1 MANIIAGLG
10 AQLGLDTTEFKKG
23 ISEAKSSL
31 KEFKEYLPEALSAAA
46 FIEMTHAAMEFS
58 NKIVE
63 TAKANEV
70 ATASVLEL
78 SKALEENGG
87 SAESTSKI
95 YSGFTTK
102 LESAIQGNAK
112 AQESFAKLGVTIDD
126 LRHLS
131 EQELFEKTING
142 LSKMKDS
149 AERNGLAFETLGKAI
164 RGVDIK
170 GLAETL
176 EETKGSMDKYAH
188 AVEQAHELSLKLEAS
203 SRKISLMFTDAFLP
217 TLNAVYTS
225 FTKSGAAMEMFF
237 GYLKTGAQLVG
248 IFVEASVTAL
258 QHLWSTVK
266 LLAKDLYALFDF
278 RSYTQGTFFEKL
290 SDNLKD
296 FTNEW
301 TADADSYMDAV
312 KKIQQANEVISK
324 PEKHEDAK
332 RNPTLSNAKDILN
345 AGQLNELYERRAK
358 IALQILTSQEAGSQ
372 ATKNQREMETELMKV
387 VEERNKALDDVAKR
401 INAADPSTEAG
412 KRLIAVLKQ
421 QEDQIQ
427 KTYGTFILKTKEAVE
442 ANQKLREDFWHG
454 WGQAFDQYKE
464 SAKNAA
470 DAGKESFNSVVNTMS
485 NALENFAKTG
495 KLSFSDLARSII
507 SDLVAIQIKAQATQ
521 MFSGMFSGIGAAFGP
536 RTGGPAPVEQGIFT
550 SVGTA
555 SAGGGDL
562 SAGQASIVGEN
573 GPEII
578 VPRGAST
585 IIPNHMTSALGG
597 TNQTINNYNIQAID
611 TKSFEDRIYGS
622 SGAIWA
628 ANQYATKNIATTRS
642 RT

>member
-23 ISEAKSSL
+23 ISEAKGSL
-31 KEFKEYLPEALSAAA
+31 KEFKEYLPEALSIAA
-46 FIEMTHAAMEFS
+46 FVEMTHAAMEFS

-70 ATASVLEL
+70 ATASILEL

-87 SAESTSKI
+87 SANETGKI

-102 LESAIQGNAK
+102 LEAAIQGNAK
-112 AQESFAKLGVTIDD
+112 AQESFLKLGVSLDD
-126 LRHLS
+126 LRRLS
-131 EQELFEKTING
+131 EQELFEKTITG
-142 LSKMKDS
+142 LSKMDDV
-149 AERNGLAFETLGKAI
+149 AQRNGLAFQTLGKAI

-176 EETKGSMDKYAH
+176 EETKGTMDKYAH

-203 SRKISLMFTDAFLP
+203 GRRLSLMFTDAFLP
-217 TLNAVYTS
+217 TLNAVYDS
-225 FTKSGAAMEMFF
+225 FTKSGSAMEMFF
-237 GYLKTGAQLVG
+237 GYLKSGAQLVG

-290 SDNLKD
+290 SSNLKD
-296 FTNEW
+296 FTAEW
-301 TADADSYMDAV
+301 SADSDSYMEAV

-324 PEKHEDAK
+324 KPEAFSGN
-332 RNPTLSNAKDILN
+332 RTVTLSNAKDILN
-345 AGQLNELYERRAK
+345 ANQLNELYQKRAQ
-358 IALQILTSQEAGSQ
+358 IALQILTSQEAGKQ
-372 ATKNQREMETELMKV
+372 ATKNQMEMETELMKV

-401 INAADPSTEAG
+401 INAADSTTAAG
-412 KRLIAVLKQ
+412 RQLIAVLKK

-427 KTYGTFILKTKEAVE
+427 QTYGTFILKTKEAVE

-454 WGQAFDQYKE
+454 WDQAFNQYKE

-470 DAGKESFNSVVNTMS
+470 DYGKESFNVVVNSMTS
-485 NALENFAKTG
+485 ALENFAKTG
-495 KLSFSDLARSII
+495 KLNFADMIKNMIMGIIQLQIQMQAVKASSALFSF
-507 SDLVAIQIKAQATQ
+507 
-521 MFSGMFSGIGAAFGP
+521 MGFSGGSG
-536 RTGGPAPVEQGIFT
+536 TPAPVEQGVFT
-550 SVGTA
+550 PVTA
-555 SAGGGDL
+555 RASGGPLD
-562 SAGQASIVGEN
+562 AGQASIVGEN

-585 IIPNHMTSALGG
+585 VIPNHMIGSMGG
-597 TNQTINNYNIQAID
+597 GSNQTINNYNIQAID

>member
-31 KEFKEYLPEALSAAA
+31 KDFKEYLPEALSAAA

-58 NKIVE
+58 KRIID

-87 SAESTSKI
+87 NAETTSKI
-95 YSGFTTK
+95 YSGFTAK
-102 LESAIQGNAK
+102 LEAAIQGNAK
-112 AQESFAKLGVTIDD
+112 AQESFLKLGVTLDD

-131 EQELFEKTING
+131 EQELFEKTISG
-142 LSKMKDS
+142 LSKMED
-149 AERNGLAFETLGKAI
+149 AAQRNGLAYQTLGKAI

-176 EETKGSMDKYAH
+176 EETKGTMDKYAH
-188 AVEQAHELSLKLEAS
+188 SVEQAHELSEKLEAS
-203 SRKISLMFTDAFLP
+203 AKKITLLFTDAFLP
-217 TLNAVYTS
+217 TLNAVYSS
-225 FTKSGAAMEMFF
+225 FTKSGAAMETFF
-237 GYLKTGAQLVG
+237 GYLKNGAQLVG
-248 IFVEASVTAL
+248 VFVEASVTAL
-258 QHLWSTVK
+258 EHLWSTVK
-266 LLAKDLYALFDF
+266 LLAKDLYVLFDF

-290 SDNLKD
+290 SANLKD

-312 KKIQQANEVISK
+312 KKIQQANEAITKK
-324 PEKHEDAK
+324 PEQKDAK
-332 RNPTLSNAKDILN
+332 RDVTLSNAKEILN
-345 AGQLNELYERRAK
+345 ANQLNELYQKRALL
-358 IALQILTSQEAGSQ
+358 ALQILTSQEAGSQ

-401 INAADPSTEAG
+401 INAADSTTAAG
-412 KRLIAVLKQ
+412 RQLIAVLKQ

-442 ANQKLREDFWHG
+442 ANQTLREDFWHG
-454 WGQAFDQYKE
+454 WDQAFNQYKE

-470 DAGKESFNSVVNTMS
+470 DYGKQSFDVVVNSMTS
-485 NALENFAKTG
+485 ALENFAKTG
-495 KLSFSDLARSII
+495 KLNFADMIRNMIMGIIQLQIQMQAVKASSALFSF
-507 SDLVAIQIKAQATQ
+507 
-521 MFSGMFSGIGAAFGP
+521 MGFSGGSG
-536 RTGGPAPVEQGIFT
+536 TPAPVESKSFVP
-550 SVGTA
+550 VGTG

>member
-95 YSGFTTK
+95 YSGFTSK
-102 LESAIQGNAK
+102 LEAAIQGNAK
-112 AQESFAKLGVTIDD
+112 AQESFARLGVTLDD

-131 EQELFEKTING
+131 EQDLFEKTISG
-142 LSKMKDS
+142 LSKMDD
-149 AERNGLAFETLGKAI
+149 AAQRNGLAFQTLGKAI
-164 RGVDIK
+164 KGVDIK

-176 EETKGSMDKYAH
+176 EETKGTMDKYAGS
-188 AVEQAHELSLKLEAS
+188 VEQAHELSLKLEAS
-203 SRKISLMFTDAFLP
+203 GKKLSLMFTDAFLP
-217 TLNAVYTS
+217 TLNAVYDILSKNGTL
-225 FTKSGAAMEMFF
+225 MERIFSVIKM
-237 GYLKTGAQLVG
+237 GAQIIGDFVSTIITSIKYLVDIAKFLG
-248 IFVEASVTAL
+248 KETYAVFGGFDSLSTRWENVKKVFNESVTEIKGDANDYVSSL
-258 QHLWSTVK
+258 Q
-266 LLAKDLYALFDF
+266 
-278 RSYTQGTFFEKL
+278 
-290 SDNLKD
+290 
-296 FTNEW
+296 
-301 TADADSYMDAV
+301 
-312 KKIQQANEVISK
+312 KIDEANKRIGKK
-324 PEKHEDAK
+324 PEQQDPK
-332 RNPTLSNAKDILN
+332 RDVTLSNAKDILN
-345 AGQLNELYERRAK
+345 AGQLNELYQKRAQ

-412 KRLIAVLKQ
+412 RRLIAVLKQ

-442 ANQKLREDFWHG
+442 ANQELREDFWHG
-454 WGQAFDQYKE
+454 WDQAFNQYKE
-464 SAKNAA
+464 SSKNAA
-470 DAGKESFNSVVNTMS
+470 DYGKQSFDLVVNSMTS
-485 NALENFAKTG
+485 ALMNFAKTG
-495 KLSFSDLARSII
+495 KLNFADMIKNMIMGIIQLQVQMQAVKASNAFFSFL
-507 SDLVAIQIKAQATQ
+507 
-521 MFSGMFSGIGAAFGP
+521 GIG
-536 RTGGPAPVEQGIFT
+536 GGSGTPAPVEQGVFT
-550 SVGTA
+550 PVTQRA
-555 SAGGGDL
+555 SGGPLD
-562 SAGQASIVGEN
+562 AGQASIVGEN

-585 IIPNHMTSALGG
+585 VIPNHMIGG
-597 TNQTINNYNIQAID
+597 MGGSSQTINNYNIQAID